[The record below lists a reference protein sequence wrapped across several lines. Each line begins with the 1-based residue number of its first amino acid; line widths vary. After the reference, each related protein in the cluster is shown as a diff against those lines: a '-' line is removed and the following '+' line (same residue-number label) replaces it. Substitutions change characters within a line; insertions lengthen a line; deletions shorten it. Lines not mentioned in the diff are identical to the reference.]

1 MSLGWVAG
9 TTRARLLL
17 GGRLGAGRA
26 SELARAGSEAEAVA
40 ALAAGPY
47 GRREDVGADLA
58 GAQRAIAATLLLRLR
73 LLAGWLPPGAT
84 GVVRGLA
91 GWFELANIEDRLAY
105 LLGHEPE
112 PPFELGSLTLAW
124 PTLQSAQTPAE
135 LRAALAASAWG
146 DPGGEEPSAVHVSLR
161 LAWARRV
168 LTEAPEAGAWVGGAL
183 AILLAREL
191 LHGGDVLRSSPR
203 LGAILGV
210 GWEHATTVQVLA
222 RSLPREAAWAL
233 DGIDGPDELWRA
245 EARWWDRVE
254 RDADRMARGHRE
266 GRRAVVGVVA
276 LLAADARRA
285 AAALESAARD
295 GTDAYE
301 EILGA
306 AG

>member
-17 GGRLGAGRA
+17 HGCLGSARAG
-26 SELARAGSEAEAVA
+26 ELARAASGAEAVA

-47 GRREDVGADLA
+47 GRHEEIRADVAT
-58 GAQRAIAATLLLRLR
+58 AQRAIAATVLLRLR
-73 LLAGWLPPGAT
+73 LLAGWLPPGEIGA
-84 GVVRGLA
+84 VRALA
-91 GWFELANIEDRLAY
+91 GWFELVNIEDRLAY
-105 LLGHEPE
+105 LLGHEPQ

-124 PTLQSAQTPAE
+124 PAVQGAQTPAE
-135 LRAALAASAWG
+135 LREALSASAWG
-146 DPGGEEPSAVHVSLR
+146 DPGGEEPPLVHVSLR

-168 LTEAPEAGAWVGGAL
+168 LAEAPEAGAWVGGAL
-183 AILLAREL
+183 AILLARGP
-191 LHGGDVLRSSPR
+191 LHAGEITSFSRVDAV
-203 LGAILGV
+203 LGV
-210 GWEHATTVQVLA
+210 GWERATTVPALA

-245 EARWWDRVE
+245 EARWWARVE
-254 RDADRMARGHRE
+254 RDAERMAGGHRE
-266 GRRAVVGVVA
+266 GRRAVVGVIA

-295 GTDAYE
+295 GDDVYE
-301 EILGA
+301 EIFGA